1 MPSSYTIG
9 EHYEAFVR
17 QLVESGRYASASEVL
32 RDSLRLLEEQE
43 QLYQIRLEAL
53 RKEIQEGLEGP
64 FEPWDLEAFLK
75 EARRRKA
82 TEDAAAARKT
92 DAA

>member
-1 MPSSYTIG
+1 MPSSYSIG

-17 QLVESGRYASASEVL
+17 QLVESGRYASASEVM

-53 RKEIQEGLEGP
+53 RKEIAKGLEGP
-64 FEPWDLEAFLK
+64 SEPWDVEEFLREAH
-75 EARRRKA
+75 RRLDAEGKS
-82 TEDAAAARKT
+82 DAA
-92 DAA
+92 